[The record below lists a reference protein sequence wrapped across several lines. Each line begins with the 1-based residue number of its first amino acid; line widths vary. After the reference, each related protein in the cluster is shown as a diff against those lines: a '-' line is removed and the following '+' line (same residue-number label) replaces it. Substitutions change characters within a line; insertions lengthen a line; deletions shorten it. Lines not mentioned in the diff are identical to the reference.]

1 MLKEVK
7 IMDHLI
13 KLLKAQLDFYNEL
26 LEIAQQKKAFIV
38 KNDIESMKSIT
49 GRENSLI
56 GKLQKTELELRE
68 LVLKLA
74 KSPSASANELTL
86 AELINNINESDEK
99 RQLNSLRKSLR
110 ASMDEVKALN
120 EQNQK
125 LINQSLEYM
134 DFILNLFR
142 NSVSGPAFAGADEMP
157 GQAVFQARG

>member
-1 MLKEVK
+1 
-7 IMDHLI
+7 MDHLI